1 MKLPQGEYRSL
12 WSLTIA
18 AGWLSER
25 RLWGVDASVVLGD
38 LIRGSSLNGPIE
50 ELRGRSVL
58 LATRH
63 QLTSALALIE
73 LDGVARRLV
82 LWPPDL
88 PSEHVPA
95 VIAAADVDA
104 VVSDRALP
112 EGVMPGVASIFTC
125 SPNIAP
131 TDAEVRRSYPT
142 EWILLT
148 SGTTGV
154 PKLVVHGLS
163 TLTGAV
169 KSSQTPASPIV
180 WSTFYDIRRYGGL
193 QILLRALLGG
203 GSLVLSSAGESTDDF
218 LTRAG
223 AREVTH
229 MLGTPTHW
237 WLALTSSSAYSVR
250 LRYVRLSGEIANQT
264 ILDRLR
270 ATYPEAMVVHAF
282 ASTEAGVGF
291 EVADGLAGFPA
302 SFVGQRD
309 TGVELKI
316 QDGSLRIRS
325 TRTAVRYL
333 GEDAGV
339 LADPDGFVD
348 TRDLIEL
355 RGDRYFFVGRRDGV
369 INVGGQKIHPEEVE
383 AVINSHPQVRMA
395 LVRAR
400 KSSITGAI
408 VVAEVVLNAEPDSE
422 NRPGQELK
430 NEILRLCRATLPRH
444 KVPAA
449 INFVPSLAVTAT
461 GKIVRHNA

>member
-1 MKLPQGEYRSL
+1 MKLPRGEYRSL

-18 AGWLSER
+18 AGCLSER
-25 RLWGVDASVVLGD
+25 RLWGADASVVLGK
-38 LIRGSSLNGPIE
+38 LIRGSSLSGAVE

-58 LATRH
+58 LATRD

-88 PSEHVPA
+88 VSEHVPA
-95 VIAAADVDA
+95 VLAAADVDA
-104 VVSDRALP
+104 VVSDRASP

-125 SPNIAP
+125 SPDIAP
-131 TDAEVRRSYPT
+131 TDAQVRRSYAT

-154 PKLVVHGLS
+154 PKMVVHALS

-218 LTRAG
+218 LARAG
-223 AREVTH
+223 AHAVTH

-237 WLALTSSSAYSVR
+237 WLALTSSSAHRVR

-264 ILDRLR
+264 ILDRLQ
-270 ATYPEAMVVHAF
+270 ATYPEAVVVHAF

-302 SFVGQRD
+302 SLVGHRD
-309 TGVELKI
+309 TEVEIKI
-316 QDGSLRIRS
+316 EDGSLRIRS
-325 TRTAVRYL
+325 MRTAVRYL
-333 GEDAGV
+333 GGDTGV

-348 TRDLIEL
+348 TRDLVEL

-383 AVINSHPQVRMA
+383 AVINSHPRVRMA

-400 KSSITGAI
+400 KSSITGAL
-408 VVAEVVLNAEPDSE
+408 VVAEVVLNADPDPE

-430 NEILRLCRATLPRH
+430 DEILQLCRAALPRH